1 MDGFAEICD
10 MRKNILPV
18 TMTLLL
24 LLGGQPFSAAQSGF
38 NNANNPQE
46 VGQVQGPDSSGVDL
60 TNANSPQAA
69 GFNGGQSITKL
80 AEPSGAFMPVIG
92 LKTVADGLTAPM
104 TAVSPSDGTGR
115 LFIVDQVGII
125 KILYPNG
132 TLLKDPFL
140 DISGKMIRLG
150 ESYDERG
157 LLGLAFHPDFKNN
170 ARVFIYYSVPLRPS
184 APNGWDHTNQLSE
197 FTVSKSDSNKVD
209 MNSERMIMQVDLP
222 YLNHNGGQIRFGPD
236 GYLYVPTG
244 DGGRADDTG
253 IGHTPNIG
261 NAQDLT
267 KPLGKVLR
275 IDVNSASGGKPYGI
289 PSDNPFLGS
298 KSALPEIYA
307 YGLRNPAFASFDSK
321 SGLMFVG
328 NAGQDLFESAYI
340 IVKGGDYGWNTRE
353 GTHCFDPNHSM
364 QPPSSCRTVGYM
376 GEPLIGPIVELGH
389 DIGQTIIG
397 GYVYRGIS
405 MPDFQGRYIFGDWSS
420 YTPLANGTLLV
431 ATPPSGWRWSM
442 PTSAD
447 ALTPSDVQMWTTEE
461 VKVAGNS
468 NGRLG
473 AFLRGFG
480 EDSEGELYIM
490 ASQMEGPSGTT
501 GRVYKIVPASA

>member
-1 MDGFAEICD
+1 

-18 TMTLLL
+18 TMTLLI
-24 LLGGQPFSAAQSGF
+24 LLGGQPFSSAQSGL
-38 NNANNPQE
+38 NNANPQSA
-46 VGQVQGPDSSGVDL
+46 GQVQVSDAPAADL

-69 GFNGGQSITKL
+69 GFRGGQSITRL
-80 AEPSGAFMPVIG
+80 ARPSGTFTPIIG
-92 LKTVADGLTAPM
+92 LKTVAEVLTAPM

-132 TLLKDPFL
+132 TLAKDPFL

-150 ESYDERG
+150 KSYDERG
-157 LLGLAFHPDFKNN
+157 LLGLAFHPGFKNN
-170 ARVFIYYSVPLRPS
+170 GRVFIYYSVPLKPS
-184 APNGWDHTNQLSE
+184 APRGWDHTNQLSE
-197 FTVSKSDSNKVD
+197 FIVSKGDPNRVD
-209 MNSERMIMQVDLP
+209 MNSERVIMQVDLP
-222 YLNHNGGQIRFGPD
+222 YLNHNGGQIWFGPD

-253 IGHTPNIG
+253 NGHTPNIG

-267 KPLGKVLR
+267 KPLGKILR

-289 PSDNPFLGS
+289 PFDNPFLGN
-298 KSALPEIYA
+298 KSAQPEIYA
-307 YGLRNPAFASFDSK
+307 YGLRNPAFASFDPQ

-328 NAGQDLFESAYI
+328 NAGQDLFESIYI
-340 IVKGGDYGWNTRE
+340 IVKGGDYGWNLRE

-364 QPPSSCRTVGYM
+364 QPPSICRTRGYG

-397 GYVYRGIS
+397 GYVYRGKA
-405 MPDFQGRYIFGDWSS
+405 MPGFQGRYIFGDWSS
-420 YTPLANGTLLV
+420 YSPLANGTLLV
-431 ATPPSGWRWSM
+431 ATAPSGWRWSM
-442 PTSAD
+442 PASAD

-461 VKVAGNS
+461 VKVAGSS

-480 EDSEGELYIM
+480 EDSDGELYVM

-501 GRVYKIVPASA
+501 GKVYKIVPANG